1 MWRGLIAS
9 IVSLQ
14 TVHGRTLWR
23 RPLNVIC
30 SALQSKGWTHKSVFS
45 IYSYIYFLWTRV
57 MHNKRKQFEST
68 HLWNSYLI
76 CNRRNESVNKWFL
89 RRNELVVARRMVV
102 DDRTQRCRGR
112 CHGPSVWTR
121 SGAVTRVPSTDC
133 CLSSGTALLL
143 LLVIHPRHAPP
154 TQSLWSCRNATS
166 TVRSEDSLQIY

>member
-1 MWRGLIAS
+1 MNQPFYRIIAFDCIFSCGVERLIAS
-9 IVSLQ
+9 IASLQ

-76 CNRRNESVNKWFL
+76 SNRRNVESVNKWFL
-89 RRNELVVARRMVV
+89 RCNELVVARRMVV

-112 CHGPSVWTR
+112 CHGPSGHDPAR
-121 SGAVTRVPSTDC
+121 LHACHPLIAV
-133 CLSSGTALLL
+133 
-143 LLVIHPRHAPP
+143 
-154 TQSLWSCRNATS
+154 CRAEL
-166 TVRSEDSLQIY
+166 RCFCFW